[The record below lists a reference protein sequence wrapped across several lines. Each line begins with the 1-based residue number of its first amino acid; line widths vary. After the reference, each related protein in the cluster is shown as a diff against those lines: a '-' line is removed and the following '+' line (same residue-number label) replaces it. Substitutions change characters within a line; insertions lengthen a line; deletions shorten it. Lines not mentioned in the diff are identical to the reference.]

1 MPASDLRSRLQ
12 RLRVQKAR
20 RELPPSVPVSAL
32 TPRRAPAP
40 GEGLPGEEM
49 ITPQGVFHLVANA
62 YPVTRLHGAWSLAAW
77 LERDSATAARLIRP
91 VVNEVDLRSLAFI
104 DIETTGLAGG
114 TGTLAFLI
122 GAGAYQGDQFV
133 LRQYFL
139 RDPAEEDAML
149 NQLVE
154 DLTPATGWVTFNG

>member
-1 MPASDLRSRLQ
+1 MPTSDLRSRLQ

-20 RELPPSVPVSAL
+20 RELPPSVPLSAL
-32 TPRRAPAP
+32 KPRAPAAP

-49 ITPQGVFHLVANA
+49 ITPQGAFHLVANA
-62 YPVTRLHGAWSLAAW
+62 YPVSLMHGAWTLAAW

-91 VVNEVDLRSLAFI
+91 AADQLDLRSLAFI

-122 GAGAYQGDQFV
+122 GAGAYQGDHFM
-133 LRQYFL
+133 LRQ
-139 RDPAEEDAML
+139 
-149 NQLVE
+149 
-154 DLTPATGWVTFNG
+154 